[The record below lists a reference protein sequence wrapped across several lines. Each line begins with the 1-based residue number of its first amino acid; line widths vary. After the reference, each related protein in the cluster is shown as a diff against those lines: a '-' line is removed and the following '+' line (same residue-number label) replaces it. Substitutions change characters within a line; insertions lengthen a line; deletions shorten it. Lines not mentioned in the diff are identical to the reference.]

1 MEENGISY
9 VVLTALKKTLKTS
22 VSLKQTISLGES
34 CSKEKVFTMSSVEK
48 EPGQSLYIVLGIEPQ
63 YFSVPT

>member
-1 MEENGISY
+1 MEVNGISY
-9 VVLTALKKTLKTS
+9 VVLTALKKNFLKTS

-48 EPGQSLYIVLGIEPQ
+48 YPGQSLYSAGD
-63 YFSVPT
+63 

>member
-1 MEENGISY
+1 MEVNGISY
-9 VVLTALKKTLKTS
+9 VVLTALKKIFLKTS

-48 EPGQSLYIVLGIEPQ
+48 YPGQSLYSAGD
-63 YFSVPT
+63 